1 MKVPQF
7 LPLLLALL
15 FATEG
20 CFSFVQESELAPTR
34 GSPIRVHLERP
45 ASFELTRVTVN
56 DVTTVNGELV
66 SRADGEVILSATWL
80 DTVFGDG
87 YDGEGWT
94 LRIPE
99 TNVSALEVKQFS
111 WWRTG
116 AVLLAGGFASFF
128 GFDALGSGSG
138 GSGGGGGG
146 GGQQL

>member
-1 MKVPQF
+1 MKVPPL

-66 SRADGEVILSATWL
+66 SRADGEVVLSATWL

-116 AVLLAGGFASFF
+116 AVLFAGGFATFF
-128 GFDALGSGSG
+128 GFDALGTGSG
-138 GSGGGGGG
+138 GSDGGGG

>member
-1 MKVPQF
+1 VKVPHL

-15 FATEG
+15 FAAEG

-45 ASFELTRVTVN
+45 ASFELTRITVN

-66 SRADGEVILSATWL
+66 RRADGEVVLSATWL

-87 YDGEGWT
+87 FDGEGWT

-116 AVLLAGGFASFF
+116 AVLLAGGIATFF
-128 GFDALGSGSG
+128 GFDALGTGSG

-146 GGQQL
+146 GQQL